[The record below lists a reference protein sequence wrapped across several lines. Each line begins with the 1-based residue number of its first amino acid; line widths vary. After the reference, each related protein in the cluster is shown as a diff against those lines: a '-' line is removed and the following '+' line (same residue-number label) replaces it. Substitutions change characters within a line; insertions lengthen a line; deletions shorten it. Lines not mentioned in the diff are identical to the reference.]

1 MPDVS
6 TIAPPLHR
14 EHYGEAD
21 TRAKLIDP
29 KLHSREWTED
39 FIRREETA
47 GGIEIING
55 IAHVAPRGR
64 IDYTLRLRVTLHSQ
78 PVAVAYI
85 EAKAEKEAPGAGL
98 EQGKGYAS
106 ASKRHNVP
114 FVFAT
119 NGHLFV
125 EYDDFTK
132 QTSEPKPLEQFP
144 TPGELRVRYEAGKG
158 FSLESDAAKPLL
170 MHYPGGEATRRY
182 YQDAAIRAVLEHVA
196 RGEKKA
202 LLSLATGSGKTFIA
216 VNLLRRIADA
226 GQLRQA
232 LFICDRDE
240 LRTQALTAFGNI
252 FGGDVAEVFELADG
266 KNNARNARIHIATYQ
281 TLDIDS
287 DEAAANFLKRH
298 YAENAF
304 SHIIIDECHRS
315 AWGKWSEVLKRNPAA
330 VQVGLTATPRELI
343 LSAKKRAYVEGTKT
357 ERAGIA
363 ADEGILADNIRYF
376 GEPVYEYTLAQ
387 GIEDGYLAPPE
398 IFTFDLFH
406 DGRAEPER
414 ETSVLREDVGHKPLF
429 DAHTGAPVTADA
441 LDDSYAP
448 SNLDKRLLIPER
460 IREMSRHLF
469 EQLCT
474 HGGPQQKS
482 ILFCASDPHAERV
495 SAELGNLYADWCAAN
510 GREPVSH
517 YAFKCT
523 AKGGNSDSLIADL
536 RKSPS
541 SHFLACT
548 VELLSTGVDVPC
560 LRNVVF
566 FQYIKSPIVFAQMLG
581 RGTRLDPDTEK
592 WMFRVWDYTD
602 ATRLVG
608 DEFKVKPRTPSGGG
622 EPPVIPTKPPVLV
635 DQVQI
640 HIAPTG
646 RWLTALVEGRQ
657 RRITV
662 EEYRERIAA
671 RLMARASDLAA
682 FRGLWVVR
690 NDRRALLDEIV
701 TGGFSVRA
709 LQMAEEAT
717 DFDLYDV
724 LGEVGYGL
732 ARIPR
737 AQRAFAFTWK
747 QKPWLGTMP
756 GPAAATVKALASQF
770 GKGGTDALETPEIF
784 KISEVRKAGGLEALK
799 LLGEPSQVLYE
810 TKVRL
815 FAA

>member
-1 MPDVS
+1 MPETDPLAPTPS
-6 TIAPPLHR
+6 TQLL
-14 EHYGEAD
+14 GEAD

-29 KLHSREWTED
+29 KLHGREWTED

-85 EAKAEKEAPGAGL
+85 EAKAESEAPGAGL
-98 EQGKGYAS
+98 EQGKGYAA

-132 QTSEPKPLEQFP
+132 QTSEPKPLDQFP

-158 FSLESDAAKPLL
+158 FSLDSDAAKPLL
-170 MHYPGGEATRRY
+170 MPYPGGEATRHY
-182 YQDAAIRAVLEHVA
+182 YQDAAIRAVLERVA
-196 RGEKKA
+196 CGKKKA
-202 LLSLATGSGKTFIA
+202 LLSLATGAGKTFIA

-232 LFICDRDE
+232 LFVCDRDE

-252 FGGDVAEVFELADG
+252 FGGDVAEVFELPDG
-266 KNNARNARIHIATYQ
+266 KNNARNARVHIATYQ

-315 AWGKWSEVLKRNPAA
+315 AWGKWSEVLRRNPDA

-343 LSAKKRAYVEGTKT
+343 LAAKKSAQKTGDQVEKATVF
-357 ERAGIA
+357 
-363 ADEGILADNIRYF
+363 ADEGILADNVKYF
-376 GEPVYEYTLAQ
+376 GDAVYEYSLAQ

-406 DGRAEPER
+406 DGKTDAER
-414 ETSVLREDVGHKPLF
+414 TTSVVREDVQNKPLH
-429 DAHTGAPVTADA
+429 DAHTGAPVSAAA
-441 LDDSYAP
+441 LDPSYAP
-448 SNLDKRLLIPER
+448 SKLDERLLFPDR

-474 HGGPQQKS
+474 HGGPEQKS
-482 ILFCASDPHAERV
+482 IVFCASDAHAGRV
-495 SAELGNLYADWCAAN
+495 TAELGNLYADWCAAN
-510 GREPVSH
+510 GRAPVAS

-560 LRNVVF
+560 LRNITF
-566 FQYIKSPIVFAQMLG
+566 FQYVKSPIVFAQMLG

-608 DEFKVKPRTPSGGG
+608 DEFKVKPRTVGKGG
-622 EPPVIPTKPPVLV
+622 EAPPPAKPPVV
-635 DQVQI
+635 VEQVSI

-646 RWLTALVEGRQ
+646 RWLTALVDGRQ

-671 RLMARASDLAA
+671 RLVARAPDISA

-701 TGGFSVRA
+701 TGGFSVKA

-732 ARIPR
+732 ARVPR
-737 AQRAFAFTWK
+737 SQRAFAFTWK
-747 QKPWLGTMP
+747 QKPWLATMP

-784 KISEVRKAGGLEALK
+784 KIAEVRKAGGLDALK
-799 LLGEPSQVLYE
+799 LLGEPSNVLHE

>member
-1 MPDVS
+1 MLPAS
-6 TIAPPLHR
+6 AIAADR
-14 EHYGEAD
+14 ELYGEAD

-29 KLHSREWTED
+29 ALHTRGWTED

-78 PVAVAYI
+78 PVAVAYV
-85 EAKAEKEAPGAGL
+85 EAKAESEAPGAGL
-98 EQGKGYAS
+98 EQGKGYAA
-106 ASKRHNVP
+106 ASRRHNVP

-132 QTSEPKPLEQFP
+132 QTSAPKPLEQFP

-158 FSLESDAAKPLL
+158 FSLDSDAARPLL
-170 MHYPGGEATRRY
+170 TPYPGGEAARRY
-182 YQDAAIRAVLEHVA
+182 YQDAAIRAVLERVA

-232 LFICDRDE
+232 LFVCDRDE

-252 FGGDVAEVFELADG
+252 FGGDVAEVFELPDG

-287 DEAAANFLKRH
+287 DEAAANILKRH

-304 SHIIIDECHRS
+304 SHIVIDECHRS
-315 AWGKWSEVLKRNPAA
+315 AWGKWSEVLRRNPNA

-343 LSAKKRAYVEGTKT
+343 LSARRRAAA
-357 ERAGIA
+357 AGNLEHHDA
-363 ADEGILADNIRYF
+363 ARADESILADNIKYF
-376 GEPVYEYTLAQ
+376 GDAVYEYTLAQ

-406 DGRAEPER
+406 DGKADAER
-414 ETSVLREDVGHKPLF
+414 TTAVVREDVADKPLH
-429 DAHTGAPVTADA
+429 DAHIGAPVSAA
-441 LDDSYAP
+441 SLDDRYAP
-448 SNLDKRLLIPER
+448 SKLDERLLLTDR

-469 EQLCT
+469 EQLCA
-474 HGGPQQKS
+474 HGGPEQKS
-482 ILFCASDPHAERV
+482 ILFCASDAHAERV
-495 SAELGNLYADWCAAN
+495 TAELGNLYADWCAAN
-510 GREPVSH
+510 GRAPVAS

-560 LRNVVF
+560 LRNIAF
-566 FQYIKSPIVFAQMLG
+566 FQYMKSPIVFAQMLG

-608 DEFKVKPRTPSGGG
+608 DEFKVKPRTPGGGG
-622 EPPVIPTKPPVLV
+622 EPPPVPKPPVV
-635 DQVQI
+635 VEQVSI

-646 RWLTALVEGRQ
+646 RWLTALVDGRQ

-671 RLMARASDLAA
+671 RLVARAPDLTA
-682 FRGLWVVR
+682 FRGVWVVR
-690 NDRRALLDEIV
+690 NDRRAMLDEIV
-701 TGGFSVRA
+701 TGGFSVKA

-747 QKPWLGTMP
+747 QKPWLETMP
-756 GPAAATVKALASQF
+756 DPAAATVNERSPQSRRPRRAQAARRT
-770 GKGGTDALETPEIF
+770 GERA
-784 KISEVRKAGGLEALK
+784 AGDEGEAIRGMSDSILREAPARY
-799 LLGEPSQVLYE
+799 GWSTRRCV
-810 TKVRL
+810 
-815 FAA
+815 